1 MNEQKIIQGDCLEI
15 MKTFADKSFDLVL
28 TDPPYGITNIEWDK
42 IINFE
47 SLWRELLRVGK
58 ENCTFIFT
66 ASQPFT
72 TDLINSNRAIFRYEW
87 IWDKDRPTGFAL
99 ANKQPMST

>member
-47 SLWRELLRVGK
+47 SYSILPLSSSG
-58 ENCTFIFT
+58 
-66 ASQPFT
+66 
-72 TDLINSNRAIFRYEW
+72 
-87 IWDKDRPTGFAL
+87 
-99 ANKQPMST
+99 